1 MRFLVTGGCGF
12 IGSHLCEMLILQ
24 GHEALVLDDLSSGYK
39 SQLAQGADF
48 IEGSV
53 LDEFCV
59 AQAMQNIDGCFHLAA
74 ISSVHSSSEDW
85 VAVHKINQQ
94 GAINV
99 FCAAR
104 PTQLRGPIPV
114 VYASSAAVYGDNAC
128 SPLSESACPSP
139 VSAYGADKLGCELH
153 ARVAWLVYKVPT
165 VGLRF
170 FNVYGPRQNPNSP
183 YTQVISLFIDH
194 ILNVKALHYAGD
206 AKQTRDFVYV
216 ADVVRFLI
224 SSMLDFR
231 DQAGI
236 FNVCTGRS
244 ISIVELAKT
253 LAVLAG
259 KAPQITYNNAS
270 GGIVVSSLG
279 DPAKA
284 IEKLQLTCETTL
296 AQGLKETID
305 AELEKCQ

>member
-12 IGSHLCEMLILQ
+12 IGSHLCEMLVLQ
-24 GHEALVLDDLSSGYK
+24 GHQTLVLDDLSSGYK

-74 ISSVHSSSEDW
+74 VSSSDNSSDDW
-85 VAVHKINQQ
+85 LAVHKINQQ

-104 PTQLRGPIPV
+104 KTELRGPVPV

-128 SPLSESACPSP
+128 SPLSESAYPSP

-153 ARVAWLVYKVPT
+153 ARVAWLVHKVPT
-165 VGLRF
+165 IGLRF
-170 FNVYGPRQNPNSP
+170 FNVYGPRQDPNSP

-194 ILNVKALHYAGD
+194 IINGKALHYAGD

-224 SSMLDFR
+224 SSMLGFR

-259 KAPQITYNNAS
+259 KVPQITYNNAN
-270 GGIVVSSLG
+270 GGSIVSSLG

-284 IEKLQLTCETTL
+284 IKKLQLTCETTL
-296 AQGLKETID
+296 AQGLKETIN
-305 AELEKCQ
+305 AELEKCR